1 MRRFIAELRPNT
13 VGEVAAMVALYRP
26 GPMAQI
32 PRYIRCKLGMEKIE
46 YPHPSL
52 EPILKE
58 TYGVIVYQDQVLRI
72 VQAVAGFSL
81 GQADILRKAM
91 GKKSLKEMVQ
101 QRENFFKGRRREGHR
116 GREDGGVHL

>member
-1 MRRFIAELRPNT
+1 
-13 VGEVAAMVALYRP
+13 
-26 GPMAQI
+26 
-32 PRYIRCKLGMEKIE
+32 MEKIE

-101 QRENFFKGRRREGHR
+101 QRENFLPGRPKTRASWTSKRRRTSST
-116 GREDGGVHL
+116 